1 MCEQKKE
8 QNVSEVE
15 LDELEQVTGGGVFDD
30 IPCVPEHKIDD
41 NLKKKI

>member
-30 IPCVPEHKIDD
+30 IPRVPEHKIDD